1 MTCMNAAEL
10 DLIARAAKRAA
21 LKWKAGESLRRK
33 LVQDGADLGSPAA
46 QKALNDLALA
56 LSVK

>member
-1 MTCMNAAEL
+1 MKQSVSEMEL
-10 DLIARAAKRAA
+10 ISKACRRAT

-33 LVQDGADLGSPAA
+33 LTQDGADLGSHAA

>member
-1 MTCMNAAEL
+1 MKQSVSEMEFISKAC
-10 DLIARAAKRAA
+10 KRAA

-33 LVQDGADLGSPAA
+33 LVQEGADLGSPAA
-46 QKALNDLALA
+46 QKAINDLALA